1 MKKFIAA
8 CMAAVAAV
16 CFTGCG
22 QSAEPPAGEPTDIVP
37 QTSAGQG
44 SGAQGDASSSIAG
57 YFICADC
64 LQEFDTQAAL
74 DGHACAQ
81 DAYRTDALRTMEFS
95 LAAVANLFE
104 IEGVSY
110 PAEDVVNDYAQ
121 SYLFIYANLHLADRA
136 AEAGIQSDAFEKF
149 IALSED
155 EVSRLLDAAFGGRFQ
170 TKDLEFGEYSPVVRK
185 DGAYYIGAGDVI
197 PASAEYQGFGVL
209 GGAET
214 QEYLYGYSVTTPD
227 GELTGSFSVELIP
240 SGKYE
245 GALSLAGVY
254 LG

>member
-1 MKKFIAA
+1 MA
-8 CMAAVAAV
+8 AAVAAA

-22 QSAEPPAGEPTDIVP
+22 QSAEPPAAETTDIVP
-37 QTSAGQG
+37 QASASQE
-44 SGAQGDASSSIAG
+44 SGAQGDASSGIAG
-57 YFICADC
+57 YFICDDC

-74 DGHACAQ
+74 DGHTCAQ
-81 DAYRTDALRTMEFS
+81 DAYREDALRMMELP

-104 IEGVSY
+104 VEGISY

-121 SYLFIYANLHLADRA
+121 SYLFVYANLHLSGRA
-136 AEAGIQSDAFEKF
+136 AEADVESDAFEKF

-155 EVSRLLDAAFGGRFQ
+155 EISRLLDAAFGGRFQ
-170 TKDLEFGEYSPVVRK
+170 AKDMAFGEYSPVVKK
-185 DGAYYIGAGDVI
+185 DDVYYIGAGEAI

-214 QEYLYGYSVTTPD
+214 QEYLYGYSVTMPD

-240 SGKYE
+240 SEKYE